1 VVKKQIEDML
11 RQVMVRTERLSVST
25 DQNGMVSDITV
36 KKAQITAKDLTSF
49 VTIDQ
54 IAQLLDLGDQTEY
67 WKSAPYILN
76 YMDSYILKKKFKQNF
91 TACSNLATILERN
104 RNALISWQQIEKYK
118 KLDPQNYKLRDLIS
132 KNIDAGW
139 QLLWIPPSLPYYQTN
154 GIYACK
160 EARNFTKSLVFSAW
174 QVVPKVV
181 SAICSYETERRMVK
195 KYDESVP
202 VQRKIY
208 SYKEL
213 NKKHVQLLRFS
224 NQEGR
229 HTGMPVL
236 TLLYPSLTL
245 GKKVDLLSIIKD
257 LSHLGSI
264 PTIEEVSVAVSCK
277 IQLLLEQANIFSY
290 SNSSQEDERWYWASL
305 ALLERFYY
313 QDQASQW
320 QTYGVQKDN
329 EYGAEPYLWR
339 TIIKGRTQADEDSRF
354 AEHVDHFYEA
364 INNPDQLQLGSP
376 PKDLI
381 NVLTKIA
388 IASPAVT
395 ALRSL
400 SRVFETNS
408 TEDLFVMM
416 SAAIIATGFRTLFN
430 LPETIALIRG
440 SDIKEPYWERV
451 LEYCQEGNLQATL
464 DEYIH
469 ILYESLGLMG
479 KGSQAA
485 AIPIADEIHAAVSI
499 RTTSLDF
506 DEIKLSSD
514 DPFKKRSIR
523 CRYAIRYGEGK
534 NEDGEITREGQVRT
548 AFNSPFRPFILTT
561 TSVGQEGL
569 DFHQYCHAIFHWN
582 LPSNPVDLEQREG
595 RIHRYKSHV
604 IRKNLAR
611 HYGLTP
617 ANVSLNDVWKTL
629 FDLAVKD
636 RHSDANDLI
645 PYWIFETKNGF
656 TIERHIPL
664 IPLCREEGQIMDLK
678 KTLTLYRM
686 VFGQPRQEDLANFLK
701 REVSGQGYEDILK
714 FRINL
719 SPKALDEVQADKFAL
734 STTAVGGVVDE

>member
-1 VVKKQIEDML
+1 
-11 RQVMVRTERLSVST
+11 
-25 DQNGMVSDITV
+25 
-36 KKAQITAKDLTSF
+36 
-49 VTIDQ
+49 
-54 IAQLLDLGDQTEY
+54 
-67 WKSAPYILN
+67 
-76 YMDSYILKKKFKQNF
+76 
-91 TACSNLATILERN
+91 
-104 RNALISWQQIEKYK
+104 
-118 KLDPQNYKLRDLIS
+118 
-132 KNIDAGW
+132 
-139 QLLWIPPSLPYYQTN
+139 
-154 GIYACK
+154 
-160 EARNFTKSLVFSAW
+160 
-174 QVVPKVV
+174 
-181 SAICSYETERRMVK
+181 
-195 KYDESVP
+195 
-202 VQRKIY
+202 
-208 SYKEL
+208 
-213 NKKHVQLLRFS
+213 
-224 NQEGR
+224 
-229 HTGMPVL
+229 
-236 TLLYPSLTL
+236 
-245 GKKVDLLSIIKD
+245 
-257 LSHLGSI
+257 
-264 PTIEEVSVAVSCK
+264 
-277 IQLLLEQANIFSY
+277 
-290 SNSSQEDERWYWASL
+290 
-305 ALLERFYY
+305 
-313 QDQASQW
+313 
-320 QTYGVQKDN
+320 
-329 EYGAEPYLWR
+329 
-339 TIIKGRTQADEDSRF
+339 
-354 AEHVDHFYEA
+354 
-364 INNPDQLQLGSP
+364 
-376 PKDLI
+376 
-381 NVLTKIA
+381 
-388 IASPAVT
+388 
-395 ALRSL
+395 
-400 SRVFETNS
+400 
-408 TEDLFVMM
+408 M